1 MRLHETGKAVA
12 GIGLAILF
20 AASNAAYAVTP
31 VGPGE
36 YRVDTDEDISYVESG
51 FSVAANAAI
60 TVRPGVFYPEGGP
73 KNVDEV
79 IWRNVKLTDI
89 ESFTGRIGHGSG
101 ESYNWKDAN
110 CYHVVTNETSGYV
123 ECQLQIEA
131 ESYIHGFVMQYRQD
145 GDDVKARIA
154 KARHAYKTG
163 AQVLG
168 CDLNYVGADSKV
180 TNTLYVATDSV
191 RAIADLGFVLRE
203 DAEASA
209 APTGIVLA
217 STDESSS
224 DEETY
229 RYMPYLM
236 SDNVTLCRNLHICD
250 IVGISGEIS
259 FYGISN
265 GKWTPVGGYCL
276 TNMGS
281 YVQCN
286 LVWRG
291 SQRRV
296 GANIRFYQNVSD
308 VEVRAA
314 WAGHSYDDK
323 AADEPFGSGV
333 IGVELGVTNETN
345 TGKIAIRNLKVNFRP
360 TARIV
365 GDFEPCIMKEDG
377 WVKIWPGVNLSDIAF
392 GPALMGGYSANST
405 WNVVSNYLRTTTTY
419 ANQSY
424 YQWYKASN
432 SELYSIRFLMQQQVD
447 DVYAKIASARYT
459 SGKHLGDDPGTGN
472 YQTAVTNTVDGKS
485 SSMNRTVAICHMTAD
500 LPARKRHTVT
510 VGDDF
515 DPGFSPIRLDSMK
528 LALAPSANYSLSF
541 GSVVHGCGVI
551 GVSGAGAVTLAADLS
566 GTVGLDVDS
575 GTAVIDASRT
585 VGGLV
590 NVAPGATLKFM
601 LANGSRPALSAMAF
615 SVEPGASVVLSADTI
630 VTDVPDDG
638 ETFKL
643 VTGCNY
649 VDYALDGVI
658 CGTAGGLAGCTAKL
672 LVDEDGDIAA
682 FLRPKR
688 GLMLLVK

>member
-12 GIGLAILF
+12 GMGLAILL
-20 AASNAAYAVTP
+20 AISNAAYAVTP

-36 YRVDTDEDISYVESG
+36 YRVDTDEDVSYVESG
-51 FSVAANAAI
+51 FAVQENATI
-60 TVRPGVFYPEGGP
+60 TVKPGVFYPEEGP

-89 ESFTGRIGHGSG
+89 ESFTGRISHISDA
-101 ESYNWKDAN
+101 SYYWKDAN

-131 ESYIHGFVMQYRQD
+131 DSYIHGFVMQYRQD

-163 AQVLG
+163 AQILG
-168 CDLNYVGADSKV
+168 CNLNAVGADSTV
-180 TNTLYVATDSV
+180 TNTMYVATDSI

-209 APTGIVLA
+209 APTRIVLA
-217 STDESSS
+217 STDQSSS
-224 DEETY
+224 GEETY

-236 SDNVTLCRNLHICD
+236 SDNVTLCRNLRICD
-250 IVGISGEIS
+250 IVGVSGEIS
-259 FYGISN
+259 FYGISD
-265 GKWTPVGGYCL
+265 GKWTSVGGYCL
-276 TNMGS
+276 TNTGS

-296 GANIRFYQNVSD
+296 GANIRFYQNISEVQ
-308 VEVRAA
+308 VRAV
-314 WAGHSYDDK
+314 WAGHSYDTK
-323 AADEPFGSGV
+323 AADEPFGIGV
-333 IGVELGVTNETN
+333 IGGELGVTNETN
-345 TGKIAIRNLKVNFRP
+345 TGKIAIRNLKVRFRP

-365 GDFEPCIMKEDG
+365 GDYAPCLTKEDG
-377 WVKIWPGVNLSDIAF
+377 WRKIWPGVNLSDIEF

-405 WNVVSNYLRTTTTY
+405 WNVVSNYLRTATTY

-424 YQWYKASN
+424 YQWHKASN

-459 SGKHLGDDPGTGN
+459 SGLRPGDDPGTGN

-485 SSMNRTVAICHMTAD
+485 STMNRTIAICHMTAEQ
-500 LPARKRHTVT
+500 PTRKRHTVT

-515 DPGFSPIRLDSMK
+515 DPGLSPIRLDSMK
-528 LALAPSANYSLSF
+528 LALAPSANSSLSF
-541 GSVVHGCGVI
+541 GHVVHGCGTI
-551 GVSGAGAVTLAADLS
+551 GVAGAGAVTLATDLP

-585 VGGLV
+585 VGGPV

-601 LANGSRPALSAMAF
+601 LANGSRPSLSAMAF
-615 SVEPGASVVLSADTI
+615 SVEPGASIVLSADTP
-630 VTDVPDDG
+630 VTDVPDEG
-638 ETFKL
+638 QTFKL

-649 VDYALDGVI
+649 ADYALDGVN

-672 LVDEDGDIAA
+672 SVDEDGDIAVVVK
-682 FLRPKR
+682 PKG
-688 GLMLLVK
+688 GLILTIK